1 MTPEVP
7 RPNLPRGTLPRGT
20 LPRDT
25 LSRVVIIGAG
35 FAGLWAAQAL
45 ARSRSTPVDI
55 LLLDSNNYHTFL
67 PLLYQVASAE
77 LEPEDIVYPVRSILR
92 KRSRERFLME
102 RVTEIDLASRQVK
115 TADHSF
121 SYDYLILA
129 AGSASYFFGVPGA
142 AENAFELKTLEQ
154 GIALRNHILFHFER
168 ALCETDPQR
177 RKQMLT
183 FAIVGGG
190 PTGVELAGALA
201 ELIRGPVKKDYPGLD
216 LREVKVVLLE
226 SSGHLLASFPAK
238 LQNYALEHLR
248 QMGVDVRL
256 GSTVSLITP
265 QSVELKDGNTIPTET
280 AIWTAGVH
288 GASPAALGLPIR
300 GNGQVT
306 VLPSLEVEGYP
317 HVYVTGD
324 LAHIIQDGALLP
336 MVAPVAIQEGKA
348 AAENVL
354 RQMNGLEPLPFRY
367 HDPGNMV
374 TLGRNAAVA
383 QIGSRS
389 FTGFVAW
396 VLWLSVHLF
405 NLIGYRNRILVLFNW
420 GWDYLFYERAVRLI
434 IPSPERNRRDEE
446 TKARTTFGGSDN
458 G

>member
-1 MTPEVP
+1 MTAEPH
-7 RPNLPRGTLPRGT
+7 RDTLPRVT
-20 LPRDT
+20 LP
-25 LSRVVIIGAG
+25 RVVIIGAG
-35 FAGLWAAQAL
+35 FAGLWAARAL
-45 ARSRSTPVDI
+45 ARSRSTPADI

-92 KRSRERFLME
+92 KRSRVRFLMD
-102 RVTEIDLASRQVK
+102 RVTEIDLASRLVK
-115 TADHSF
+115 TAGYIF
-121 SYDYLILA
+121 PFDYLILA
-129 AGSASYFFGVPGA
+129 AGSGSYFFGVPGA
-142 AENAFELKTLEQ
+142 AENAFELKTLEHA
-154 GIALRNHILFHFER
+154 IALRNHILFHFER

-177 RKQMLT
+177 RRQMLT

-201 ELIRGPVKKDYPGLD
+201 ELIRGPVKKDYPALD
-216 LREVKVVLLE
+216 LSEVRILLLE
-226 SSGHLLASFPAK
+226 ASQHLLASFPAR
-238 LQNYALEHLR
+238 LQEYALKHLS
-248 QMGVDVRL
+248 QMGVEVRL
-256 GSTVSLITP
+256 GATVSHVTP
-265 QSVELKDGNTIPTET
+265 QALELKDGATIPTET

-288 GASPAALGLPIR
+288 GASPAAPGLPVR
-300 GNGQVT
+300 PNGQVT
-306 VLPSLEVEGYP
+306 VLPTLEAEGFP
-317 HVYVTGD
+317 HVFVTGD

-354 RQMNGLEPLPFRY
+354 RQINGLEPLPFRF

-383 QIGSRS
+383 EIKNRS

-434 IPSPERNRRDEE
+434 IPSPERDRRDEE
-446 TKARTTFGGSDN
+446 TKAHMTFGGSNN